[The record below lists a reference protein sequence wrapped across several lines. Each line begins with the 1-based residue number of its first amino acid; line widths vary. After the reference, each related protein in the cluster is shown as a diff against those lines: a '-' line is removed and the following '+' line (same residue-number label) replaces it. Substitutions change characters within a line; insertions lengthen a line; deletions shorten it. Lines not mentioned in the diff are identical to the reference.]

1 MYNMLELG
9 NSLACRGGSV
19 DCVKKVTFSTQVTRL
34 EVEGDEISAYIGLK
48 CIADIR
54 ITLQ

>member
-1 MYNMLELG
+1 MLELG